1 MTVFDS
7 VDKNIKLD
15 ELKSENIESKFSND
29 LLANAT
35 ANNNNDKFDETKSKI
50 IENVAITVDGIS
62 SKKTVDDPD
71 DKKLLRKLDLHV
83 IPGMTLLYLLNYLDR
98 VNIGQAKLN
107 GITTSLNLSSA
118 QYNACLSVVYVT
130 YVAFE
135 VPSNLILKKLRPS
148 RWIPLI
154 MVTWGIVTT
163 LTGLVNS
170 YGSLL
175 ACRLLLGAPEA
186 GLFPGATYYLSS
198 WYKRR
203 ELSWRVSILF
213 SAATLAGTFGGILA
227 YGINHMNG
235 LGGQEGWRWIFYIE
249 GIVTVIV
256 GVLAFFFI
264 NDFPSDRPKFLTE
277 SECNRVLVRLR
288 TDAGPGGAEHFSWKQ
303 VVSAFLGWKLY
314 IWSLNYLGILVPLL
328 SLSLFLPTIVQHL
341 GFVSYKAQLLTAP
354 PYAFAFITTVTTAY
368 FSDKYARRG
377 IFILFWL
384 LITMIGYLILIVV
397 DNLAAKYFAV
407 FLAAGGIPPCVA
419 TCIAFISGNTS
430 PQTKRATSLAF
441 MISVGN
447 CGGIISG
454 QIYLSQDA
462 PRFILGHAINL
473 GFCILAI
480 ICTSILMIGLG
491 LENRRRDRLYGPST
505 NIVTT
510 HTNTTVDMFGLGS
523 AEDRRRWGYENM
535 SEQEIR
541 DLGDKHAA
549 WRYIL

>member
-1 MTVFDS
+1 MTLFDK
-7 VDKNIKLD
+7 VDENIKLD
-15 ELKSENIESKFSND
+15 ELKSQNIENKFSNN

-35 ANNNNDKFDETKSKI
+35 ANNNDKFHETKSET
-50 IENVAITVDGIS
+50 IEYTLNVATVGDIS
-62 SKKTVDDPD
+62 STKTVDDPD
-71 DKKLLRKLDLHV
+71 DKKLLRKLDLRL
-83 IPGMTLLYLLNYLDR
+83 IPGITLLYLLNYLDR

-107 GITTSLNLSSA
+107 GITTSLNLPSA

-227 YGINHMNG
+227 YGINNMNG

-249 GIVTVIV
+249 GIVTVVV
-256 GVLAFFFI
+256 GVFAFFFI
-264 NDFPSDRPKFLTE
+264 SDFPSDRPKFLTE

-303 VVSAFLGWKLY
+303 VASAFVSWK
-314 IWSLNYLGILVPLL
+314 
-328 SLSLFLPTIVQHL
+328 F
-341 GFVSYKAQLLTAP
+341 YKAQLLTAP

-368 FSDKYARRG
+368 FSDKYVQRG

-397 DNLAAKYFAV
+397 NSLGAKYFAV

-419 TCIAFISGNTS
+419 TCIAFLSGNTS

-447 CGGIISG
+447 CGGIISR
-454 QIYLSQDA
+454 QIYRSEDA

-473 GFCILAI
+473 GFCTLAI
-480 ICTSILMIGLG
+480 ICTSILMIGLR

-505 NIVTT
+505 NVVIT

-541 DLGDKHAA
+541 DLGDKHAT